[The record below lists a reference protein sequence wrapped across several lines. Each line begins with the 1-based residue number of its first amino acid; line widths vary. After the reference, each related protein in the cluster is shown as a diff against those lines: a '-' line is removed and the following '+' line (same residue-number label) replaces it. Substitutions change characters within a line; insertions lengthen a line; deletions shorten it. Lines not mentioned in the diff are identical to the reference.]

1 MKIWTVILV
10 VSLVT
15 FLMRASFLLFAD
27 PRRFP
32 HAFRRAL
39 LYVPPAVLA
48 AIVAPGLLMPE
59 GVIDITSGNA
69 RWIAGLAAF
78 AVSLRVRH
86 PLAAIAAG
94 MPVLWLVQ
102 WAIR

>member
-1 MKIWTVILV
+1 MKIWIVILV

-27 PRRFP
+27 PHKFP
-32 HAFRRAL
+32 QGFRRAL

-59 GVIDITSGNA
+59 GAMDVTPGNA

-78 AVSLRVRH
+78 VVAARVRH